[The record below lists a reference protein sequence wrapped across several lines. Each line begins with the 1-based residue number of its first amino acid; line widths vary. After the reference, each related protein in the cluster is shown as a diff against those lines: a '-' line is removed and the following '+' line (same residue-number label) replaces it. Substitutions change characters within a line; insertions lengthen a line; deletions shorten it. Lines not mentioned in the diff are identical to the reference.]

1 MKKTDYA
8 YCVARLRA
16 NETYMLGRDFMM
28 KLCQS
33 ESAESAV
40 SALIEE
46 GWIKEKADI
55 REIIRQKNKELW
67 TLLNESVPDKKE
79 LDIFCVLNDFFNIKT
94 AVKCAFSGAE
104 PFSYYLYPSSLDLN
118 ELTEKVKLHDFSS
131 LRISGADT
139 AEKAYNMALITEN
152 GQSAEI
158 IIDRGAVDCLWGYA
172 EAKKSNLS
180 NEVCG
185 FLCDTANIKIALRIN
200 ALGKN
205 RDFAEE
211 AIGKCFR
218 LDRGTLLELAL
229 GEKEALYDYLVS
241 TEYGEGASLYA
252 ESTALYEKW
261 CDDKVIET
269 VSSAKYTAF
278 GFDPVCAFYYG
289 KQNEIKSISIILTA
303 LKSGASS
310 DEIKERVRALYV

>member
-16 NETYMLGRDFMM
+16 NETYMLGRDFLM
-28 KLCQS
+28 KLC
-33 ESAESAV
+33 ESKSCEKAV
-40 SALIEE
+40 SSLIEE
-46 GWIKEKADI
+46 GWLKEQGSIKDI
-55 REIIRQKNKELW
+55 VRLKNEELW
-67 TLLNESVPDKKE
+67 TLLNESVPDRKE
-79 LDIFCVLNDFFNIKT
+79 LGIFSVLNDFFNIKT
-94 AVKCAFSGAE
+94 AVKCAFSGIDPTE
-104 PFSYYLYPSSLDLN
+104 YYLYPTSLDLS
-118 ELTEKVKLHDFSS
+118 ELTERVKLHDFSS
-131 LRISGADT
+131 LKNVCGDT
-139 AEKAYNMALITEN
+139 ADKAYNMALLTEN

-229 GEKEALYDYLVS
+229 GEKEELYDYLVS

-303 LKSGASS
+303 LKSGASA

>member
-16 NETYMLGRDFMM
+16 NEAYMLSKGFMM
-28 KLCQS
+28 KLCES
-33 ESAESAV
+33 ESADSAV

-46 GWIKEKADI
+46 GWIKEAGSIK
-55 REIIRQKNKELW
+55 EIIRLKNNELW

-94 AVKCAFSGAE
+94 AVKCAFSGLE
-104 PFSYYLYPSSLDLN
+104 PSDYYLYPTSLNLQ
-118 ELTEKVKLHDFSS
+118 ELSEKVKLREFSS
-131 LRISGADT
+131 LKINGADT

-158 IIDRGAVDCLWGYA
+158 IIDKGAIDCLCEYA
-172 EAKKSNLS
+172 AVKKSTLA

-185 FLCDTANIKIALRIN
+185 FLCDTADIKIALRIN
-200 ALGKN
+200 ALGKS

-211 AIGKCFR
+211 AIGNCFK
-218 LDRGTLLELAL
+218 LDRRSLLNLAL
-229 GEKEALYDYLVS
+229 GAKEELYGYLLS
-241 TEYGEGASLYA
+241 TEYAEGVSLYT

-261 CDDKVIET
+261 CDDRVIDII
-269 VSSAKYTAF
+269 SSAKYTAF

-289 KQNEIKSISIILTA
+289 KQNEIKSVSIILTA
-303 LKSGASS
+303 LQSGVSA

>member
-16 NETYMLGRDFMM
+16 NETYMLGKAFLM
-28 KLCQS
+28 KLCES
-33 ESAESAV
+33 ESTDRAV
-40 SALIEE
+40 SSLVEE
-46 GWIKEKADI
+46 GWIKEKASVKD
-55 REIIRQKNKELW
+55 IIRLKNKELW
-67 TLLNESVPDKKE
+67 TLLCESVPDKKE

-94 AVKCAFSGAE
+94 AVKCVFSGAE
-104 PFSYYLYPSSLDLN
+104 PFDYYLYPTSLNLQ
-118 ELTEKVKLHDFSS
+118 ELSEKVKLRDFSS
-131 LRISGADT
+131 LKISGADT
-139 AEKAYNMALITEN
+139 AEKAYNLALITEN

-158 IIDRGAVDCLWGYA
+158 IIDRGAIDCLCEYA
-172 EAKKSNLS
+172 KVKKSNLS
-180 NEVCG
+180 NAVCG

-211 AIGKCFR
+211 AIGNCFK
-218 LDRGTLLELAL
+218 LDRKALVNLAL
-229 GEKEALYDYLVS
+229 GKKAELYDYLLS
-241 TEYGEGASLYA
+241 TEYGRGVSLYG

-261 CDDKVIET
+261 CDDRVIEI

-289 KQNEIKSISIILTA
+289 KQNEIKSVSIILTA
-303 LKSGASS
+303 LQSGVSA
-310 DEIKERVRALYV
+310 DEIKERVRALHV

>member
-1 MKKTDYA
+1 MKNLDYA

-16 NETYMLGRDFMM
+16 NESYMLTRNFMM
-28 KLCQS
+28 KLCES
-33 ESAESAV
+33 EGLD
-40 SALIEE
+40 SALSLLAEE
-46 GWIKEKADI
+46 GWIKEKGSI
-55 REIIRQKNKELW
+55 KEIISHKNKELW

-94 AVKCAFSGAE
+94 AVKCQFSGAD
-104 PFSYYLYPSSLDLN
+104 PFDYYLYPSSVDLFL
-118 ELTEKVKLHDFSS
+118 LTEKAKLHEFSS
-131 LRISGADT
+131 LKLRGADT
-139 AEKAYNMALITEN
+139 AEKAYRMALLTEN

-158 IIDRGAVDCLWGYA
+158 IIDRGAIDCLCEYA
-172 EAKKSNLS
+172 TERKSNLA

-200 ALGKN
+200 ALGKG

-211 AIGKCFR
+211 AIGQCFR
-218 LDRGTLLELAL
+218 LDRKTLIDLSL
-229 GEKEALYDYLVS
+229 GEREELFAYIQA

-261 CDDKVIET
+261 CDDRVIRLIGK
-269 VSSAKYTAF
+269 AKYTAF

-289 KQNEIKSISIILTA
+289 KQSEIKSVSIILTA
-303 LKSGASS
+303 LQSGLSA
-310 DEIKERVRALYV
+310 DRIKERVRLNYV

>member
-16 NETYMLGRDFMM
+16 NEAYMLKKDFLM
-28 KLCQS
+28 KLCES
-33 ESAESAV
+33 ENLDKAL

-46 GWIKEKADI
+46 GWIKEKTGI
-55 REIIRQKNKELW
+55 REIIRLKNNELW
-67 TLLNESVPDKKE
+67 TLLNESVPDKGE
-79 LDIFCVLNDFFNIKT
+79 LNVFCVLNDFFNIKT
-94 AVKCAFSGAE
+94 AVKCAFCDAE
-104 PFSYYLYPSSLDLN
+104 PENYYLYPTSLNLG
-118 ELTEKVKLHDFSS
+118 ELTERARLRDFSS
-131 LRISGADT
+131 LKIYGAAT

-158 IIDRGAVDCLWGYA
+158 LIDRGAIDCLCEYA
-172 EAKKSNLS
+172 AAKKSELS
-180 NEVCG
+180 NTVCG

-200 ALGKN
+200 ALGKG

-211 AIGKCFR
+211 AIGNTFK
-218 LDRGTLLELAL
+218 LDRNRLINLAL
-229 GEKEALYDYLVS
+229 GEREELYSYLLATVYS
-241 TEYGEGASLYA
+241 EGVSLYS

-261 CDDKVIET
+261 CDDRIIDL
-269 VSSAKYTAF
+269 VSDAKYTAF

-289 KQNEIKSISIILTA
+289 KQNEIKSVSIILTA
-303 LKSGASS
+303 LQSGVAA

>member
-1 MKKTDYA
+1 MKNLDYA

-16 NETYMLGRDFMM
+16 NESYMLNKAFMM
-28 KLCQS
+28 KLC
-33 ESAESAV
+33 ESGSLDA
-40 SALIEE
+40 ALSLLAEE
-46 GWIKEKADI
+46 GWVKEKGSIKDI
-55 REIIRQKNKELW
+55 IALKNKELW

-79 LDIFCVLNDFFNIKT
+79 LDVFCVLNDFFNIKT

-104 PFSYYLYPSSLDLN
+104 PYDYYLYPSSVNLSL
-118 ELTEKVKLHDFSS
+118 LTEKVKLHDFSS
-131 LRISGADT
+131 LKLRGADT
-139 AEKAYNMALITEN
+139 AEKAYKTALLTEN

-158 IIDRGAVDCLWGYA
+158 IIDRGAVDCLCEYA
-172 EAKKSNLS
+172 ADKKSNLAGA
-180 NEVCG
+180 VCG

-211 AIGKCFR
+211 AIGDCFK
-218 LDRGTLLELAL
+218 LDRWSLINLAL
-229 GEKEALYDYLVS
+229 GEKEELYDYLLS
-241 TEYGEGASLYA
+241 TGYGQGVALYT
-252 ESTALYEKW
+252 ESSAKYEKW
-261 CDDKVIET
+261 CDDRIIDL

-289 KQNEIKSISIILTA
+289 KQNEIKSVSIILTA
-303 LKSGASS
+303 LKSGVSA